1 VKTLAHIRQQLR
13 SLLAF
18 EKNCISSCPTVDPSA
33 YPGSSYPTMASP
45 VEELRRRC

>member
-18 EKNCISSCPTVDPSA
+18 DEHCMCCPTVDPPA
-33 YPGSSYPTMASP
+33 HPGSTHPTMALP
-45 VEELRRRC
+45 VEELRR